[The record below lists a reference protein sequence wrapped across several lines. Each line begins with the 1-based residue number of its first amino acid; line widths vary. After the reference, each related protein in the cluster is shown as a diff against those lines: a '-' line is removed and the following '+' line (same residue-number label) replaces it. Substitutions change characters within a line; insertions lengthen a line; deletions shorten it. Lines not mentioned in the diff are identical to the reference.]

1 MIDKLQKLLYNIIK
15 IKISE
20 EIKMKYNKKD
30 IMETAWSLFNQE
42 IWTSDLEHVILWVE
56 PRKATFAECL
66 KEAWAHEKEL
76 VKENENNIKYAE
88 TSEEAKA
95 WDWACRKL
103 KVKFDLPAVKKMHFV
118 DEMQKEA
125 CPGTSVWSL
134 AMRAV
139 KLHIKLFA

>member
-1 MIDKLQKLLYNIIK
+1 MIK

-42 IWTSDLEHVILWVE
+42 IWTSDLEHVTLWVE

-66 KEAWAHEKEL
+66 NEAWAHEKEL
-76 VKENENNIKYAE
+76 VQEIENEKMYAE
-88 TSEEAKA
+88 NSEEVKA

-125 CPGTSVWSL
+125 WPGTSVWSL

-139 KLHIKLFA
+139 QLHIKLFA